1 MLTENNFKGNEFEN
15 DTNLKSLSPKK
26 KNSPLKLTE
35 TKKDLS
41 SGTRQNGSAYS
52 VRSNRDRF
60 FFPKEWKNFY
70 DALKSQQK
78 KTFDCLISVGARINE
93 IRNLKQEDV
102 DFVNKRIILRVTKVK
117 ARKGEKHSRPR
128 TIPISS
134 QFARRLKFYFQ
145 DKKNDD
151 YIGLLST
158 PASNIAMK
166 KALQKAGIKDWWMF
180 SVHNIRKTIENWLM
194 ALGVDGVTISRH
206 FGHDIHTALQH
217 YASPDIFSG
226 KEKTE
231 MREIIGDLYVK

>member
-1 MLTENNFKGNEFEN
+1 MQTENNLKGRVEELEAE
-15 DTNLKSLSPKK
+15 LKSLKGQKEKFTLSL
-26 KNSPLKLTE
+26 SE

-41 SGTRQNGSAYS
+41 SGVRRNGKGYS

-60 FFPKEWKNFY
+60 FFPSEWRKFY
-70 DALKSQQK
+70 DALKPKQK
-78 KTFDCLISVGARINE
+78 KTFDSLISVGARINE

-128 TIPISS
+128 TVPISS
-134 QFARRLKFYFQ
+134 QYARRLKGYFQ
-145 DKKNDD
+145 DKKGDEFL
-151 YIGLLST
+151 GLLST

-166 KALQKAGIKDWWMF
+166 KALQEVGIKDWYMF
-180 SVHNIRKTIENWLM
+180 SIHNIRKTLENWLM
-194 ALGVDGVTISRH
+194 ALGLDGVTISRH

-226 KEKTE
+226 KEKSE